1 VVEKFSKKIKD
12 FPFREETEEGKPE
25 LFIGWKL
32 LNEEF
37 PYARNKVPRVFSE
50 ST

>member
-37 PYARNKVPRVFSE
+37 PYARNIKCLEFFE